1 MSDHAAPQQSAQWAE
16 PHGDPA
22 VARISR
28 RPADPV
34 ESARASRL
42 WWDRTADEYQAEH
55 GGFLQDSG
63 FVWGPEGLTEDDAAL
78 LGPRSALRG
87 ARVLE
92 IGCGAAQCARWLA
105 AQGARVVG
113 VDIALGQL
121 RHSRRIDGRTGAR
134 TPVAQADAQRLPFAD
149 ASFDLACSSFGAFPF
164 LPDAPAALTE
174 AARVLRPGGR
184 LVFSVTHPVRWMFP
198 DDPTEAGMTV
208 VQSYFDRRP
217 YIEEDAQGRAVY
229 VEHHHT
235 LGDWTAAITA
245 AGLRLTA
252 LTEPEWPQDNRT
264 AWGGWGPH
272 RGRYVPGTAIFTAE
286 KPA

>member
-1 MSDHAAPQQSAQWAE
+1 RPVLQVGVLRGEPGHPVDPGDLGHFDAGVVVIAPAADVALPHEAVPAAGGGRPTRRGRPRRRRPGRGGRCSRRRGGRGRSARREGRAPVWNGRGGRAPLCAPRETPFTSWNYSVTRSRLPGGRPGSEKSGGGCEDGTMSDHAAPQQSAQWAE

-149 ASFDLACSSFGAFPF
+149 
-164 LPDAPAALTE
+164 
-174 AARVLRPGGR
+174 
-184 LVFSVTHPVRWMFP
+184 
-198 DDPTEAGMTV
+198 
-208 VQSYFDRRP
+208 
-217 YIEEDAQGRAVY
+217 
-229 VEHHHT
+229 
-235 LGDWTAAITA
+235 
-245 AGLRLTA
+245 
-252 LTEPEWPQDNRT
+252 
-264 AWGGWGPH
+264 
-272 RGRYVPGTAIFTAE
+272 
-286 KPA
+286 